1 MTENKIIQLVSPRK
15 TVEVHLPNGLVLS
28 GPRGATLEDF
38 LRPNQS
44 SNQPPIVGAIVNNK
58 LRELSQPV
66 TRDADVRPV
75 TMGDADGMRFYRRSL
90 TFLLESAFHD
100 IYPNAYLTID
110 HSITSGGYFC
120 QVYRRAPLDQN
131 ELEKVE
137 KRMRELVDQ
146 DLPFKKTK
154 VPLQEAIAHFE
165 ENNYKDK
172 VRLLAHRNKDYLVL
186 YELGEHRDYHHG
198 YMVPSTGYLQ
208 WFNLAP
214 MEEGFFLRFPKK
226 AAPKTLQPIPKD
238 NTLLNIFRRYGDWLQ
253 RLGIDSVGYLNDVIA
268 AGEIQ
273 KVIFV
278 SEALHEQ
285 LIAEIA
291 AQIAQREK
299 DLHVVLIAGPSS
311 SGKTTFSK
319 RLTIQLLARGI
330 SPFPL
335 EMDNYFVN
343 RAETPKDESGE
354 LNFEALEAV
363 NRERLGAD
371 IERLIAGERAQLP
384 HYDFHTGMSE
394 PGETVQLRPGQIIIL
409 EGIHGLNP
417 KLIPNIPAHQTFR
430 IYASALTQLN
440 LDRHN
445 RVSTTD
451 TRLIRRIV
459 RDSLKRGYTAQ
470 ETISRWE
477 SVRRGEKQYIFPH
490 QVQANAMFNSALA
503 YELSALKTLAEP
515 ILRQVSHKTEEWIEA
530 NRLLS
535 FLEWFSPLDREMIP
549 DNSILQEFIGNSNLE
564 DFKLWEA

>member
-226 AAPKTLQPIPKD
+226 AAPKALQPIPKD